1 MMILRP
7 VIFLVLFFGQWM
19 LGASAWSYDSFTLF
33 SRSTAQGLTV
43 SLAEEDWRWLRA
55 KGVLRLGVSAPDSA
69 PMDITSDD
77 GFYEG
82 YTADYIGLL
91 SEMLSIRIEVIRYS
105 SRAEA
110 IEALK
115 QGKIDLLGSSTGYET
130 ADPELVLSQAYGESQ
145 PLLAV
150 TARSSD
156 SELEPTLKGKRLA
169 VYDHFLPENMIRTFY
184 PEANLRLYPSELSAL
199 GAVAFGQADAFLGD
213 AITTSYL
220 INKYYPVNVRISSF
234 AHIPYDNVAFVLL
247 PQSEPLR
254 RILNSAL
261 TSIPSWKNLTI
272 LRRWSAGT
280 INLPW
285 RQAVDLSP
293 RERRWLEGNSRLKV
307 GVLDGY
313 PPASFFD
320 QDGHY
325 RGVTEELLEKVT
337 ARTGLHFDFV
347 RLQTLDELS
356 RALQNHEVDVI
367 AGFNRDTVQDE
378 EFRFTRSY
386 FSSPFALIVRAGRDD
401 IQGLQ
406 DMSDKVLAI
415 RKAHTQRAYVASHYP
430 DIKMVEVASGAEGM
444 SLVGEGK
451 VDASI
456 NTLMNANYVIRKTAS
471 DQLRIIGI
479 FGEDS
484 AEYAL
489 GVKRGSV
496 ELFSILNK
504 ALMTISPEEFDQLA
518 NRWHFEVTIDEST
531 WHRHRTV
538 IIQGFACAAVLLL
551 FALYWI
557 SYLRKSIVR
566 RERAEKALNE
576 QMEFMRVM
584 IDGTPH
590 PIYVGDRNGL
600 LLMCNSDYLNA
611 VELRREEVID
621 QPVAHGIAGWNQ
633 VLPYEQAYAR
643 VVGVGEP
650 LLEDCVVSV
659 QSGKT
664 FTTQHWLVPFR
675 ARDGQIRGVIAGWVD
690 IGERHRLLNQL
701 QDAKDEADRANRAK
715 TSFLAT
721 MSHEIRTPMNAV
733 IGMLELALKRADK
746 GVLDRF
752 SIEVASRSAHG
763 MLDLIGDILDVV
775 KIESGKLT
783 LSPQRANLRALVES
797 VVQVFDG
804 VARQKGLQLILEF
817 DSQANGDVLIDPLHF
832 KQVLSNLLS
841 NAIKFTSQGY
851 VRLNLGVVPTPDEGR
866 LAIRLTVTDTGVGI
880 SEDNQKALFK
890 PFSQVKEGDQVVQR
904 GSGLGLMI
912 CRNLCILM
920 QGELNLTSKVGEG
933 TQVEILLSVL
943 RLGALPPQTKSI
955 EVEDDRGPLRVLVV
969 DDYPANRI
977 LLSQQLS
984 YLGHTVTEADDG
996 EQGLQKWLAGHFD
1009 VLITDCNMP
1018 VMSGYELVRRIR
1030 QLEIDQAAVPCL
1042 ILGFTANAQE
1052 EEKRQCLDAGMDD
1065 CLFKPTSLADLHAS
1079 LRLVE
1084 STYFE
1089 PQAVSVGDSDS
1100 VDLSGLEQ
1108 LTGGDRSSMYRLIY
1122 DLAASNEED
1131 SSRLL
1136 KLFGE
1141 QDRSGL
1147 GELAHRI
1154 KGAAKIIKS
1163 ERLILCCERLEIACK
1178 GEKNEALVQSVD
1190 DLQGGM
1196 EQLAVTLESL
1206 LKELE
1211 MIDVQS

>member
-1 MMILRP
+1 MP
-7 VIFLVLFFGQWM
+7 
-19 LGASAWSYDSFTLF
+19 
-33 SRSTAQGLTV
+33 
-43 SLAEEDWRWLRA
+43 LAEEDWRWLRV

-77 GFYEG
+77 AFYEG

-91 SEMLSIRIEVIRYS
+91 SEMLSIRIEVIRYN
-105 SRAEA
+105 SRAES

-115 QGKIDLLGSSTGYET
+115 QGKIDLLGSSTGYES
-130 ADPELVLSQAYGESQ
+130 ADPDLELSQAYGESQ

-150 TARSSD
+150 NSRFGD
-156 SELEPTLKGKRLA
+156 LELEPTLKGRRLA
-169 VYDHFLPENMIRTFY
+169 VYDHFLPESMIKTFY
-184 PEANLRLYPSELSAL
+184 PDADIRLYPSELSAL
-199 GAVAFGQADAFLGD
+199 GAIAFGQADAFLGD

-220 INKYYPVNVRISSF
+220 INKYFPANVRINSY
-234 AHIPYDNVAFVLL
+234 AQIPYDNVAFVLL

-261 TSIPSWKNLTI
+261 TSIPNWKNLTI
-272 LRRWSAGT
+272 LRRWSAGA

-293 RERRWLEGNSRLKV
+293 RERRWLEGHSRLKV

-313 PPASFFD
+313 PPASFFN

-325 RGVTEELLEKVT
+325 SGVTEELLEKVT
-337 ARTGLHFDFV
+337 VRTGLNFEFV
-347 RLQTLDELS
+347 RMQTLDELS
-356 RALQNHEVDVI
+356 RALQNREVDII

-378 EFRFTRSY
+378 AFRFTRSY
-386 FSSPFALIVRAGRDD
+386 FASPFALIVRSGRDE
-401 IQGLQ
+401 IRGLQ
-406 DMSDKVLAI
+406 DMSGKVIAI
-415 RKAHTQRAYVASHYP
+415 RKAHTQRPYVAKHYP
-430 DIKMVEVASGAEGM
+430 DIKLVEVESGAEGM
-444 SLVGEGK
+444 ALVVEGK

-456 NTLMNANYVIRKTAS
+456 NTLMNANYLIRKMAT
-471 DQLRIIGI
+471 DQLRIVGI
-479 FGEDS
+479 LGDDS

-504 ALMTISPEEFDQLA
+504 SLMTISPEEFDQLA
-518 NRWHFEVTIDEST
+518 NRWHYEVTIDETT

-538 IIQGFACAAVLLL
+538 IIQGFIFAAVLLL

-557 SYLRKSIVR
+557 LYLRKSIMR

-590 PIYVGDRNGL
+590 PIYVGDQKGL
-600 LLMCNSDYLNA
+600 LLMCNADYLNA
-611 VELRREEVID
+611 VELRREEVIER
-621 QPVAHGIAGWNQ
+621 PVAQGIAGWDQ

-643 VVGVGEP
+643 VVNVGEP
-650 LLEDCVVSV
+650 LLKDCVVKV

-690 IGERHRLLNQL
+690 IGERHSLLHQL
-701 QDAKDEADRANRAK
+701 QDAKDEAERANRAK

-763 MLDLIGDILDVV
+763 LLDLIGDILDVV

-783 LSPQRANLRALVES
+783 LSPQRANLRTLIES

-804 VARQKGLQLILEF
+804 VARAKGLQLILEF
-817 DSQANGDVLIDPLHF
+817 DSQANGDVLVDPLHF

-841 NAIKFTSQGY
+841 NAIKFTFQGY
-851 VRLNLGVVPTPDEGR
+851 VRLDLGVVPTPDEGR
-866 LAIRLTVTDTGVGI
+866 LAIRLTVSDTGLGI
-880 SEDNQKALFK
+880 SEDNQKILFK
-890 PFSQVKEGDQVVQR
+890 PFSQIKDGEQVVQR

-912 CRNLCILM
+912 CRTLCILM
-920 QGELNLTSKVGEG
+920 QGELNLTSKEGEG
-933 TQVEILLSVL
+933 TQVEILLSL
-943 RLGALPPQTKSI
+943 LKLDALPVQTNSI
-955 EVEDDRGPLRVLVV
+955 EVEDDDRGPLRVLIV

-984 YLGHTVTEADDG
+984 YLGHTVSEADDG
-996 EQGLQKWLAGHFD
+996 EQGLQTWLAGHFD

-1030 QLEIDQAAVPCL
+1030 QLELEQQAIPCL
-1042 ILGFTANAQE
+1042 VLGFTANAQE
-1052 EEKRQCLDAGMDD
+1052 EEKRQCLEAGMDD

-1084 STYFE
+1084 SRYVE
-1089 PQAVSVGDSDS
+1089 PRAELVDDSDS
-1100 VDLSGLEQ
+1100 IDLRGLEQ

-1131 SSRLL
+1131 SSRLV

-1141 QDRSGL
+1141 QDQSGL
-1147 GELAHRI
+1147 AELAHRI

-1163 ERLILCCERLEIACK
+1163 EQLILYCERLEVVCK
-1178 GEKNEALVQSVD
+1178 GDKDEALVQSVD
-1190 DLQGGM
+1190 DLQRGM
-1196 EQLAVTLESL
+1196 EKLSVRLKIL

-1211 MIDVQS
+1211 IIDVYS